1 MPCISS
7 GTPAPVAAE
16 PAYTGCSSP
25 AAVCAATPR
34 RSRRAERPRPSTY
47 AARRASSCSASTSVS
62 RSRKPTSSARY
73 AVNPAARLPASWTA
87 PIGRMSGLSR
97 FATDARTASTSAPV
111 RSTLLTN
118 SRVGTCRRCSARIR
132 IRVCGCTPSTADST
146 RTAPSSTTSERS
158 TSAMKS
164 GWPGVSTTLTVR
176 SPSGNATTAAR
187 MVMPRRRSS
196 VRVSVWVV
204 PESTDPGRSMTPAR
218 CRSRSVSVVLPAS
231 TCARMPRL
239 SERAGTRDPLEVVG
253 AELGGH
259 TRSSH
264 LLASSGI
271 SGRAVP
277 VAATVRR
284 TGAAPPRVFHSEAG
298 SPRRVGGR
306 NRGIHSRIV
315 GDDPAIPTRRT
326 APDRGPG
333 PSWWLVGDRVEVTC

>member
-7 GTPAPVAAE
+7 GTPAPVAAD

-25 AAVCAATPR
+25 AAVWAATPR

-62 RSRKPTSSARY
+62 RSRKPSSSARY

-97 FATDARTASTSAPV
+97 FATAARTASTSAPV

-132 IRVCGCTPSTADST
+132 IRVCGWTPSTADST

-204 PESTDPGRSMTPAR
+204 PESTDPGLVDDSGE
-218 CRSRSVSVVLPAS
+218 VQ
-231 TCARMPRL
+231 
-239 SERAGTRDPLEVVG
+239 EPLGQCGLTGVDVRQDAEV
-253 AELGGH
+253 E
-259 TRSSH
+259 
-264 LLASSGI
+264 
-271 SGRAVP
+271 
-277 VAATVRR
+277 
-284 TGAAPPRVFHSEAG
+284 
-298 SPRRVGGR
+298 
-306 NRGIHSRIV
+306 
-315 GDDPAIPTRRT
+315 
-326 APDRGPG
+326 
-333 PSWWLVGDRVEVTC
+333 